1 MDWFSTIL
9 GAIIGF
15 ISSIGIIV
23 VQRLLDRV
31 GKLEIYVRVV
41 NDRPTGT
48 YTWGFHENADGII
61 LNVPIWIEF
70 QNLSNCN
77 RIIRDI
83 NLLLVVEGREVT
95 KMVQSNRSSGRDPYV
110 YANNGSY
117 SLSISGREVK
127 DIECHFLLKASL
139 DVPCF
144 DEIYL
149 RYFDEKNCAHK
160 FSLGKVDG
168 NWSVKEFPRP
178 EEWMRLKEKK

>member
-1 MDWFSTIL
+1 MDWFSMIL

-31 GKLEIYVRVV
+31 GKLEIYVKVV

-95 KMVQSNRSSGRDPYV
+95 KMVQSNRSSGRDSYV

-149 RYFDEKNCAHK
+149 RYFDEKNCTHK